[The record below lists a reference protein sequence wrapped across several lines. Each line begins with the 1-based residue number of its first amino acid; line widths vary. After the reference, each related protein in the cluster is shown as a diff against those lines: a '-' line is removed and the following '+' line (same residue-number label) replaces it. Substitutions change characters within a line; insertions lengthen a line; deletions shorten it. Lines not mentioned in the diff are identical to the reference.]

1 MKKTIRFAAVLL
13 SALML
18 FSCGTEKETT
28 DATTTAATT
37 EAPKPLSTTLTLS
50 YDPKSGDT
58 KEVTA
63 DGAVELSVSRAYQT
77 GDKITVTLPEGQHYL
92 AFCLADGVME
102 ETILYLPASVFVYNV
117 QNVSRSYPPEM
128 NGKECKITARIPSDE
143 ELIAVRNLACNPADL
158 ETAKKAYPHATT
170 TNVHDK
176 SNENNR
182 LDFEARNAI
191 DGFTKNDGHGSYPV
205 QSWGPGSNMSSKDN
219 LKIDFGR
226 EVALYE
232 LVIFIRADF
241 PHDTYW
247 DSCTV
252 KFSDGTTMELNFTK
266 TGKAQDFDFEAPV
279 LTTSITFT
287 NFNKVAG
294 SDWASWMEV
303 QANGS
308 DIID

>member
-18 FSCGTEKETT
+18 FSCGSTPATTE
-28 DATTTAATT
+28 ATTTAATT
-37 EAPKPLSTTLTLS
+37 QAPQPISTTLTLS
-50 YDPKSGDT
+50 YDPKSGET
-58 KEVTA
+58 KEATGE
-63 DGAVELSVSRAYQT
+63 GAVELSVSRAYQV
-77 GDKITVTLPEGQHYL
+77 GDQITVTLPEGQNYL
-92 AFCLADGVME
+92 AFCLADGVVE
-102 ETILYLPASVFVYNV
+102 ETILYLPSSKFVYKV
-117 QNVSRSYPPEM
+117 QNVSRSYPSEM
-128 NGKECKITARIPSDE
+128 NGKKCTITARIPSEE
-143 ELIAVRNLACNPADL
+143 ELTATRNLACNPADL
-158 ETAKKAYPHATT
+158 ETAKKVYPHATT

-191 DGFTKNDGHGSYPV
+191 DGFTQNNGHGSFPV
-205 QSWGPGSNMSSKDN
+205 QSWGPGSNMSKKDTF
-219 LKIDFGR
+219 KIDFGR
-226 EVALYE
+226 DVSLSE

-252 KFSDGTTMELNFTK
+252 KFSDGTSAELNFK
-266 TGKAQDFDFEAPV
+266 KSAKGQDFDFDTPIV
-279 LTTSITFT
+279 TSSITFT

-303 QANGS
+303 QAFGS
-308 DIID
+308 DIIA